1 MISYR
6 IIISG
11 LRLTLFAVLFAGVT
25 QVSAQFVNGG
35 FEDGSFNGWTRG
47 SGYWGG
53 GWPLDPSSYFA
64 GGANYNAGADSS
76 AIVGQGNDPIVGSL
90 LNTVYAGKKAVRVND
105 EINDKSVSAL
115 RQTVTNYQDSSIY
128 FEWAA
133 VLEASH
139 ESTDSDN
146 FTLKLTNDTKGT
158 TLYQV
163 SFNSYDNGAIFNEY
177 NGWYYT
183 NWQVQNLDVSAYT
196 GDTFTLELLASDC
209 PYGGHAGYVYLDGF
223 GSVVVDPGDNN
234 GAVPEP
240 STYGM
245 IGAGALLAGVLIRR
259 RFAKR

>member
-1 MISYR
+1 MKLHR
-6 IIISG
+6 FVVSG
-11 LRLTLFAVLFAGVT
+11 LRLSVFAVLFAGAS
-25 QVSAQFVNGG
+25 QLSAQFVNGG
-35 FEDGSFNGWTRG
+35 FEDGTFNGWTRG
-47 SGYWGG
+47 SGYWTG
-53 GWPLDPSSYFA
+53 GWPINPSSYFP
-64 GGANYNAGADSS
+64 GGSNYNSYYDAS
-76 AIVGQGNDPIVGSL
+76 AIVTQGDDPVVGSL
-90 LNTVYAGKKAVRVND
+90 LKTVYAGKYAVRAND
-105 EINDKSVSAL
+105 WNNNYSVSTL

-139 ESTDSDN
+139 DSTDSDN
-146 FTLKLTNDTKGT
+146 FTLKLTNDTKGI

-163 SFNSYDNGAIFNEY
+163 SYNSHDNGSIFNSYGY
-177 NGWYYT
+177 WYYT
-183 NWQVQNLDVSAYT
+183 DWQVQNLDVSAYI

-223 GSVVVDPGDNN
+223 ANVIVNPGDNN

-259 RFAKR
+259 RFSKR